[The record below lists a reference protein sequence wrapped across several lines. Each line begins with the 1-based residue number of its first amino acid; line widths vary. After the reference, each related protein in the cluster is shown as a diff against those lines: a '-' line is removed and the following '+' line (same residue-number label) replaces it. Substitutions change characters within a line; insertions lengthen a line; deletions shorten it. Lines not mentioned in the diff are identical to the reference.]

1 METMQNIQNWMYG
14 VRDNLYTLKENI
26 NVYLMSLPP
35 EQLAMITI
43 GTVLVLILF
52 TKICGIVIDAF
63 QSNEVKVKRRKKKS
77 RQNIQIAHGDHTAE
91 HAQAMW
97 DEVNKI

>member
-1 METMQNIQNWMYG
+1 METMQNIQKWMYG
-14 VRDNLYTLKENI
+14 VRDYLYTLKENI
-26 NVYLMSLPP
+26 NVYLLSLSPK
-35 EQLAMITI
+35 QAAMLSI
-43 GTVLVLILF
+43 GAVIVLIIF
-52 TKICGIVIDAF
+52 TTVFAIVTDAF
-63 QSNEVKVKRRKKKS
+63 RPEGKRKRKKKY

>member
-14 VRDNLYTLKENI
+14 VRDYLYTLKENI
-26 NVYLMSLPP
+26 NVYLLSLSPK
-35 EQLAMITI
+35 QAAMLSI
-43 GTVLVLILF
+43 GAVIVLIIF
-52 TKICGIVIDAF
+52 TTVFAIVIDAF
-63 QSNEVKVKRRKKKS
+63 QPDEVKVKRRKKKS

>member
-1 METMQNIQNWMYG
+1 METMQNIQSWMYG
-14 VRDNLYTLKENI
+14 VRDYLYTLKENI
-26 NVYLMSLPP
+26 NVYLLSLSPK
-35 EQLAMITI
+35 QAAMLSI
-43 GTVLVLILF
+43 GAVIVLIIF
-52 TKICGIVIDAF
+52 TTVFAIVTDAF
-63 QSNEVKVKRRKKKS
+63 RPEVKRKRKKKH